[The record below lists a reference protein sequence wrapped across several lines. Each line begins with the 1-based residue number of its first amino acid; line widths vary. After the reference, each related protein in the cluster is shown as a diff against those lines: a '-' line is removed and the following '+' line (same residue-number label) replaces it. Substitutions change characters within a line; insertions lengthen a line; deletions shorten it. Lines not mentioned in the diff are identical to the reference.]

1 MKQNSMAPG
10 RRTNRLSS
18 SILRITRSGPK
29 ETNFAIVDVPGLVR
43 GRRASSVKLQCLR
56 VIGNETN
63 TEHDTAKYLVKKY
76 LGNLR
81 SIVV

>member
-43 GRRASSVKLQCLR
+43 GRCVSSVKLAMLTSNRQR
-56 VIGNETN
+56 NKHGTR
-63 TEHDTAKYLVKKY
+63 D
-76 LGNLR
+76 
-81 SIVV
+81 S